1 MLLILTNMTQLDDLY
16 KEIILDHYR
25 RPRHKG
31 ALPVPPAHRGHGFN
45 PLCGDEVTVDVRVEG
60 GRVTDVTFD
69 GRGCAISQASASMM
83 CELVQ
88 GKAVEAVAEDFD
100 RFRSMLGVDVAA
112 PGTGATFSAGEEPG
126 RQLGDAESLQG
137 VREFPSRVKCA
148 TLSWNTLTS
157 ALAGEDEFSETD
169 T

>member
-1 MLLILTNMTQLDDLY
+1 MTQLDDLY

-25 RPRHKG
+25 RPRSKG

-45 PLCGDEVTVDVRVEG
+45 PLCGDEVTVDVLVED
-60 GRVTDVTFD
+60 GRVTDVMFE

-83 CELVQ
+83 CELVS
-88 GKAVEAVAEDFD
+88 GKTVEAVAADFD
-100 RFRSMLGVDVAA
+100 LFRSMLGVDV
-112 PGTGATFSAGEEPG
+112 GATGSEAAFEAGGEPG

-137 VREFPSRVKCA
+137 VREFPSRIKCA
-148 TLSWNTLTS
+148 TLSWNTLTG
-157 ALAGEDEFSETD
+157 ALAGEDEFTETD